1 MKDPVETSEL
11 LAFAKTVDARSLSRA
26 AAELGVPRATVSRR
40 LARLEERLG
49 TRLLRR
55 TTRSLVLTDAGEAFY
70 RHARIVLDAVDT
82 AEASV
87 SRRDDAIR
95 GDLRVSVPPIVDDGL
110 YALIEDFARKHPA
123 LRVHMH
129 FSSGLVDLRRG
140 GFDVAIRASST
151 VEPGLV
157 ARTIQRQKVIL
168 VAAPSYLAEHGTP
181 RHRRDL
187 KDHRC
192 LMGFGA
198 NDLPQT
204 HWPVA
209 GGGTQHVQGWFFSN
223 EIRMLLHAALRGVG
237 IALMPSTFVAT
248 FLERGRLVHVLPGL
262 IEAEARVVIAW
273 AERELVPPQV
283 RAFVDAIVPWA
294 QREMVKP
301 PSDHCAEDAPAPPAR
316 AKKAARKRGR

>member
-1 MKDPVETSEL
+1 MKEPMETSEL
-11 LAFAKTVDARSLSRA
+11 LAFARTVDARSLSRA
-26 AAELGVPRATVSRR
+26 AAELGVPRATISRR
-40 LARLEERLG
+40 LARLEQRLG

-55 TTRSLVLTDAGEAFY
+55 TTRSLVLTDAGQAFY

-87 SRRDDAIR
+87 RRPDDAIR
-95 GDLRVSVPPIVDDGL
+95 GDLRVSVPPLVDEEFFT
-110 YALIEDFARKHPA
+110 LIEEFANSHPA

-129 FSSGLVDLRRG
+129 FSNGLVDLQKG
-140 GFDVAIRASST
+140 GFDVAIRASSV

-168 VAAPSYLAEHGTP
+168 VAAPAYLAEHGTP
-181 RHRRDL
+181 RTRREL
-187 KDHRC
+187 RDHRC

-209 GGGTQHVQGWFFSN
+209 GGGTIHVQGWMFSN
-223 EIRMLLHAALRGVG
+223 EIRLLLHAAVRGVG
-237 IALMPSTFVAT
+237 IALLPQSFVAAM
-248 FLERGRLVHVLPGL
+248 LERGLLVHVLPGL
-262 IEAEARVVIAW
+262 IEAEARVMIAW

-294 QREMVKP
+294 TREMTRP
-301 PSDHCAEDAPAPPAR
+301 PPDGCPPE
-316 AKKAARKRGR
+316 KLKRRPKRR